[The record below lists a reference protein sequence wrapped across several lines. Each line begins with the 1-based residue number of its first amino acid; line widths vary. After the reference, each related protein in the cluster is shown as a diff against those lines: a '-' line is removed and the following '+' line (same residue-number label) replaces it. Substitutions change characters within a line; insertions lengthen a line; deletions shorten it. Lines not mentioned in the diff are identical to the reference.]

1 MKQYKINVKKLK
13 LMNRK
18 RQQQFEIETKF
29 RIMKLSLG
37 GLNKY
42 RMEYNKIKKVIDI
55 VLKLC
60 YITKYKINCITKN
73 ERKNTMKNNTIKP
86 TIKAN
91 QVYIRVYDN
100 QKHSLEY

>member
-1 MKQYKINVKKLK
+1 MKQYKVNVKKLR

-42 RMEYNKIKKVIDI
+42 RMEYNKIKNSYSWAKSVIDEI
-55 VLKLC
+55 
-60 YITKYKINCITKN
+60 
-73 ERKNTMKNNTIKP
+73 ERQSSHHT
-86 TIKAN
+86 
-91 QVYIRVYDN
+91 
-100 QKHSLEY
+100 HSVQHMHLHLLDA

>member
-29 RIMKLSLG
+29 RIMKVSLG

-42 RMEYNKIKKVIDI
+42 RMEYNKWLD
-55 VLKLC
+55 
-60 YITKYKINCITKN
+60 YNKINF
-73 ERKNTMKNNTIKP
+73 
-86 TIKAN
+86 
-91 QVYIRVYDN
+91 DN
-100 QKHSLEY
+100 KTPVKKSY

>member
-1 MKQYKINVKKLK
+1 MKQYKINAKKLR

-42 RMEYNKIKKVIDI
+42 RMEYNKVKKSYWHII
-55 VLKLC
+55 S
-60 YITKYKINCITKN
+60 YMT
-73 ERKNTMKNNTIKP
+73 
-86 TIKAN
+86 
-91 QVYIRVYDN
+91 
-100 QKHSLEY
+100 

>member
-29 RIMKLSLG
+29 RIMKVSLG

-42 RMEYNKIKKVIDI
+42 RMEYNKVKKS
-55 VLKLC
+55 
-60 YITKYKINCITKN
+60 Y
-73 ERKNTMKNNTIKP
+73 
-86 TIKAN
+86 
-91 QVYIRVYDN
+91 
-100 QKHSLEY
+100 